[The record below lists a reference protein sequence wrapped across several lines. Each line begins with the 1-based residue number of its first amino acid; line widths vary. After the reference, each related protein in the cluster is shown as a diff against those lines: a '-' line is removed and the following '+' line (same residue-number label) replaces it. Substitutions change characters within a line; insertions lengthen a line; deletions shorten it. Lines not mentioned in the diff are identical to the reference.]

1 MIAVDVFEPIDH
13 ESVVQMVVDKIETM
27 IVDGVLKG
35 GASLPSER
43 EMADAFHVSRPKL
56 REALQVLE
64 SRNLVTVRHGDG
76 TYIAELTGQALRYDA
91 RLVRPDVDGP
101 VVLELADHGQVVDDR
116 SADIDRRPV

>member
-35 GASLPSER
+35 GARLPSER

-56 REALQVLE
+56 R
-64 SRNLVTVRHGDG
+64 
-76 TYIAELTGQALRYDA
+76 
-91 RLVRPDVDGP
+91 
-101 VVLELADHGQVVDDR
+101 
-116 SADIDRRPV
+116 